1 MHQLVPTFILQ
12 KIDAGEYR
20 GEFKAAAMFADLSG
34 FSSMADALGKLGHH
48 GSEMLAALMQSVFEP
63 LVSSVYAQGGF
74 VVGFAGDSITAL
86 FLDDSPVPPAL
97 RCISAAAQIQNHF
110 AEHTTYTVGSDSF
123 KISIKIGLSYGD
135 AIWEIF
141 RSADERKATYC
152 FRGEALE
159 TSALAEHRARP
170 GELWLH
176 DSIYKQAGELNGN
189 WQDDFFKLETFT
201 DLVPELPLPGLSS
214 QALHVEEF
222 FSEAIINLT
231 HRGEFRPVVNVFID
245 ISLDVQ
251 QGDNLATFIET
262 VFSLQE
268 LYGGFFLRPDFG
280 DKGANLLIF
289 WGAPVAYENDIER
302 ALNFLLA
309 LQSKID
315 MPFSAGVSYRLAY
328 SGFIGAKHRE
338 DYTSY
343 GWGIALAA
351 RMMKS
356 ARKGEIWVDGEV
368 AQRVSDSFKFS
379 EPEARNF
386 KGFATKQNVYLLT
399 GRNEAFEEVF
409 RGAFEGRSTELKAL
423 NDFVSPL
430 WQTRFAGIMIVKGDP
445 GAGKSR
451 LVHEFKVSEKMAGRE
466 VQWAFCQAEG
476 IIRNSL
482 NPIRYWL
489 RNRFALDTASSDEE
503 NRERFFR
510 LMDKIAAV
518 TPDKELRGELLRTRS
533 FIGALL
539 NIYWEGSLFSQLDA
553 KERYQNTFIALSV
566 LLRCESLQHPLIL
579 HLDDAHWADDD
590 TRDFLPYLVRTL
602 TADESRHYPI
612 AILATMRPEGEP
624 VVPVDAFSVR
634 ELFLGG
640 LDEISLTQIS
650 SKTLGGPVSPALVEF
665 LGKRAEGNP
674 FFVEQV
680 LQYLIENNLVSQR
693 NGIYDMAETGQVDL
707 LSTDI
712 QSILVARLDRLTR
725 EVREVVQSAAVLGRE
740 FEIRLLAAM
749 LHDEGLAEKVHQAE
763 VSDIWVPLTEIRYI
777 FRHALMRDA
786 AYSMQLRSRQRQLHG
801 LAVDA
806 LEKLY
811 ADDLSPYYGE
821 LAYHSERAYQIEKA
835 RKYLELAGDFA
846 RDQYQNSQALDHY
859 KHALRFTPENELEK
873 RYQLHLNREKILAH
887 WDQREEQVREL
898 DILQTLADTIGD
910 KEKLV
915 QARLR
920 RVNHVG
926 FLGDYRLA
934 RDLAEEALTMS
945 QQIERYDLVGD
956 AYLLICDAL
965 FHQGL
970 FGEAIERGN
979 AGVDLARAH
988 GLTKNEAQL
997 LNMIGMAMLETEPGR
1012 ASAYFEQAREIFK
1025 KMGDISNLL
1034 MPTNNLGQLAGMR
1047 ADFSTAKEYFEEA
1060 LALTREIGNRKGES
1074 ALLNNLGWIAGLQGD
1089 YRKARLF
1096 SERNLLVCR
1105 EAGERYT
1112 EIYTLIN
1119 LSSYAE
1125 AMGDFDSAI
1134 KYAEQGLD
1142 LARQSG
1148 EASGEAWALT
1158 YLGHTL
1164 FGVSQFER
1172 AQEMYG
1178 AAIGIRQELDQG
1190 VLETEPA
1197 AGSART
1203 ALVRGDE
1210 SLARDTV
1217 ERVLAFIQKD
1227 ASLEGTDQPIRVY
1240 LNCYLVLTAL
1250 NDPRAASI
1258 LEQGY
1263 QMLNA
1268 RAAGI
1273 ANAAAR
1279 EMFLEGVSFHR
1290 EIMSE
1295 WQARHPKPV

>member
-12 KIDAGEYR
+12 KIDAGEFR
-20 GEFKAAAMFADLSG
+20 GEFRAAAMFADLSG

-48 GSEMLAALMQSVFEP
+48 GSEMLAALMQAVFEP

-74 VVGFAGDSITAL
+74 VVGFAGDAITAV
-86 FLDDSPVPPAL
+86 FVDDDPVPPGL
-97 RCISAAAQIQNHF
+97 RCVSAATRIRKHF
-110 AEHTTYTVGSDSF
+110 AEHTTYTVAADSF
-123 KISIKIGLSYGD
+123 KISVKIGLSYGNVL
-135 AIWEIF
+135 WEIF
-141 RSADERKATYC
+141 RSFDRRKATYC

-176 DSIYKQAGELNGN
+176 DSICRQVGELSGSC
-189 WQDDFFKLETFT
+189 QDDFFKLGFF
-201 DLVPELPLPGLSS
+201 DNLAPESPLPSLPS
-214 QALHVEEF
+214 QNLHVEEF
-222 FSEAIINLT
+222 FSEAIINLA
-231 HRGEFRPVVNVFID
+231 HRGEFRPVVNAFID

-309 LQSKID
+309 LQSRTD

-328 SGFIGAKHRE
+328 SGFIGARHRE

-368 AQRVSDSFKFS
+368 AQRVSGSFKFS
-379 EPEARNF
+379 APEAREF

-399 GRNEAFEEVF
+399 GRNEASEEVYH
-409 RGAFEGRSTELKAL
+409 GAFEGRSLELEAL
-423 NDFVSPL
+423 SDFVSPL
-430 WQTRFAGIMIVKGDP
+430 WQSRFAGTMIVKGDP
-445 GAGKSR
+445 GVGKSR
-451 LVHEFKVSEKMAGRE
+451 LMHEFKVSAGMSGRK
-466 VQWAFCQAEG
+466 VRWAFCQAEG
-476 IIRNSL
+476 IIRNPL
-482 NPIRYWL
+482 NPFRYWL
-489 RNRFALDTASSDEE
+489 RNRFTLNSTNSDEE
-503 NRERFFR
+503 NRQRFFQR
-510 LMDKIAAV
+510 IEQIAAAV
-518 TPDKELRGELLRTRS
+518 TDDEELRKELLRTRS

-539 NIYWEGSLFSQLDA
+539 NLYWDGSLYSQLDA

-566 LLRCESLQHPLIL
+566 LLRCESLLHPLIL

-602 TADESRHYPI
+602 TADENRRYPI
-612 AILATMRPEGEP
+612 AIIATVRPEGEP
-624 VVPVDAFSVR
+624 VLPADAFPVR
-634 ELFLGG
+634 ELVLGG
-640 LDEISLTQIS
+640 LDEASLGQMS
-650 SKTLGGPVSPALVEF
+650 SKTLGGPVSPNLVEF

-680 LQYLIENNLVSQR
+680 LQYLLENSLISQR
-693 NGIYDMAETGQVDL
+693 NGIFDVDETGQVDL

-740 FEIRLLAAM
+740 FEIRLLVEM
-749 LHDEGLAEKVHQAE
+749 LHDRDLTGKVRQAE
-763 VSDIWVPLTEIRYI
+763 ESDIWFPLNEIRYI

-811 ADDLSPYYGE
+811 AEDLSPYFGE
-821 LAYHSERAYQIEKA
+821 LAYHAERAYQIEKA
-835 RKYLELAGDFA
+835 RKYLELAGDVA
-846 RDQYQNSQALDHY
+846 RDQYQNAQALDYY

-898 DILQTLADTIGD
+898 ETLQALAEMIGD
-910 KEKLV
+910 TDRLI

-920 RVNHVG
+920 RVNYVG
-926 FLGDYRLA
+926 YTGDYRLA
-934 RDLAEEALTMS
+934 RELAAEALQMS
-945 QQIERYDLVGD
+945 ARIGRYDLVGES
-956 AYLLICDAL
+956 YLLMCDAL
-965 FHQGL
+965 FHQGS
-970 FGEAIERGN
+970 FGEAVENGN
-979 AGVDLARAH
+979 EGVDLARRH
-988 GLTKNEAQL
+988 GLAKNEAQL
-997 LNMIGMAMLETEPGR
+997 LNMIGMAMLETEPAR
-1012 ASAYFEQAREIFK
+1012 ASTYFEQARGIFK
-1025 KMGDISNLL
+1025 GMGDLSNLL
-1034 MPTNNLGQLAGMR
+1034 MPVNNLGQLAGMR
-1047 ADFSTAKEYFEEA
+1047 ADFSTAQKYFEEA

-1074 ALLNNLGWIAGLQGD
+1074 VLLNNLGWIAGLQGD
-1089 YRKARLF
+1089 YRKARQF

-1119 LSSYAE
+1119 LSSHAE
-1125 AMGDFDSAI
+1125 ALGDFEAAI
-1134 KYAEQGLD
+1134 KYAEQGLE

-1164 FGVSQFER
+1164 FGMAQFER
-1172 AQEMYG
+1172 AQERYQ
-1178 AAIGIRQELDQG
+1178 AAIHIRRGLDQG

-1203 ALVRGDE
+1203 ALAMGDE
-1210 SLARDTV
+1210 SLARETV
-1217 ERVLAFIQKD
+1217 KRVLAFIQKD
-1227 ASLEGTDQPIRVY
+1227 SNLEGTDQPIRVY
-1240 LNCYLVLTAL
+1240 LNCYQVLTAL
-1250 NDPRAASI
+1250 GDPQAANI
-1258 LEQGY
+1258 LEQGC
-1263 QMLNA
+1263 QMLNG

-1273 ANAAAR
+1273 ADAAAR

-1290 EIMSE
+1290 EIMSA
-1295 WQARHPKPV
+1295 WQANHG

>member
-1 MHQLVPTFILQ
+1 MRQLVPTFILE
-12 KIDAGEYR
+12 KINAGEDR
-20 GEFKAAAMFADLSG
+20 GKLKAATMFADLSG

-74 VVGFAGDSITAL
+74 VVGFAGDSITAV
-86 FLDDSPVPPAL
+86 FLDEGPVSPIL
-97 RCISAAAQIQNHF
+97 RCVSAATQIKKHF
-110 AEHTTYTVGSDSF
+110 AEHTTYSVASDSF
-123 KISIKIGLSYGD
+123 KVSIKIGLSYGEVL
-135 AIWEIF
+135 WEIF
-141 RSADERKATYC
+141 RSADGRKATYC

-159 TSALAEHRARP
+159 MSALAEHRARP

-176 DSIYKQAGELNGN
+176 ESICRHLANDVTGT

-201 DLVPELPLPGLSS
+201 NAAPEAPLPDLPSRTE
-214 QALHVEEF
+214 QVEQF

-251 QGDNLATFIET
+251 QGDNLAAFIEA

-309 LQSKID
+309 LQSKTD
-315 MPFSAGVSYRLAY
+315 MSFSAGVSYRLAY

-356 ARKGEIWVDGEV
+356 AKKGEIWVDGEV
-368 AQRVSDSFKFS
+368 VQRVSDSFKFS
-379 EPEARNF
+379 EPEAREF
-386 KGFATKQNVYLLT
+386 KGFATPQNVYLLI
-399 GRNEAFEEVF
+399 GRNEVSEEGYH
-409 RGAFEGRSTELKAL
+409 GAFEGRSRELDAL

-430 WQTRFAGIMIVKGDP
+430 WQSRFAGIMIVKGDP
-445 GAGKSR
+445 GVGKSR
-451 LVHEFKVSEKMAGRE
+451 LVYEFKVSKALAGRE
-466 VQWAFCQAEG
+466 VRWAFCQAEG

-482 NPIRYWL
+482 NPFRYWL
-489 RNRFALDTASSDEE
+489 RNRFSISSTSSDEE

-510 LMDKIAAV
+510 LIEQIAAS
-518 TPDKELRGELLRTRS
+518 TPDEELRRELLRTRS

-539 NIYWEGSLFSQLDA
+539 NLSWDGSLYSQLDA

-566 LLRCESLQHPLIL
+566 LLRCESLQRPLIL

-602 TADESRHYPI
+602 TADENRHYPI
-612 AILATMRPEGEP
+612 AILATLRPEGEP
-624 VVPVDAFSVR
+624 VMPVDAFPVR
-634 ELFLGG
+634 ELALGG
-640 LDEISLTQIS
+640 LDEASLEQMS
-650 SKTLGGPVSPALVEF
+650 SKALGGPVSPDLVDF
-665 LGKRAEGNP
+665 LRKRAEGNP
-674 FFVEQV
+674 FFVEQA
-680 LQYLIENNLVSQR
+680 LQYLRENELIVR
-693 NGIYDMAETGQVDL
+693 RGGVFDLADTGQVDL

-740 FEIRLLAAM
+740 FEIRLLAEM
-749 LHDEGLAEKVHQAE
+749 LHDGGLPGKVRQAE
-763 VSDIWVPLTEIRYI
+763 ESDIWFPLNEIRYI

-811 ADDLSPYYGE
+811 ADDLTPYFGE

-835 RKYLELAGDFA
+835 RKYLELAGDVA
-846 RDQYQNSQALDHY
+846 RDQYQNAQALDYY
-859 KHALRFTPENELEK
+859 KHALRFTPEDDLEK

-898 DILQTLADTIGD
+898 DTLQTLADRIGD
-910 KEKLV
+910 PDKLI

-920 RVNHVG
+920 RANYVG
-926 FLGDYRLA
+926 YIGDYHLA
-934 RDLAEEALTMS
+934 RELAGEALQTS
-945 QQIERYDLVGD
+945 LQIGRYDLVGE
-956 AYLLICDAL
+956 AYLLMCDAL
-965 FHQGL
+965 FHQGA
-970 FGEAIERGN
+970 FSEAIENGN
-979 AGVDLARAH
+979 AGVELAREH
-988 GLTKNEAQL
+988 GLVKNEAQL
-997 LNMIGMAMLETEPGR
+997 LNMIGMAVLETEPGR
-1012 ASAYFEQAREIFK
+1012 ASIYFEQARKIFK
-1025 KMGDISNLL
+1025 GLGDISNLL

-1047 ADFSTAKEYFEEA
+1047 ADFSSAQKYFEEA

-1074 ALLNNLGWIAGLQGD
+1074 VLLNNLGWIAGLQGD
-1089 YRKARLF
+1089 YRKARRF

-1105 EAGERYT
+1105 EAGERYA

-1119 LSSYAE
+1119 LSAYAE
-1125 AMGDFDSAI
+1125 ALEDFEAAI
-1134 KYAEQGLD
+1134 KYAEQGLE

-1164 FGVSQFER
+1164 FAVGQFER
-1172 AQEMYG
+1172 AQDCYR
-1178 AAIGIRQELDQG
+1178 AAVQIRRGLDQG

-1203 ALVRGDE
+1203 ALFLGEE
-1210 SLARDTV
+1210 SLARETV
-1217 ERVLAFIQKD
+1217 ERVLSFIQKD

-1250 NDPRAASI
+1250 NDPRAGNI
-1258 LEQGY
+1258 LAQGCEL
-1263 QMLNA
+1263 LNT

-1273 ANAAAR
+1273 ADAAAR

-1290 EIMSE
+1290 EIMLVWKANSS
-1295 WQARHPKPV
+1295 